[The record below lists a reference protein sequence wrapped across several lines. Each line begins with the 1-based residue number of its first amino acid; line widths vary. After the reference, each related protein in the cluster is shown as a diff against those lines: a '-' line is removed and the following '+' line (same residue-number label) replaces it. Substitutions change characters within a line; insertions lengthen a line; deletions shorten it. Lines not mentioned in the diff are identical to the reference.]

1 MRNKRALGLLLI
13 LIVISLL
20 GVGYALN
27 TNNLKISG
35 TAEVTATDDNF
46 TVRFKKTGDTAY
58 QEPTDM
64 VNATGTVTS
73 DTEATISVTG
83 LSKKDDE
90 ATVTY
95 TVENASNGIDAN
107 VLASIEDTGN
117 SDYFKVEVTG
127 ISTNADSKT
136 KIVSGEE
143 AKITV
148 KVTLLKTPIEDQTAN
163 VIVKLT
169 AEAVAQ

>member
-1 MRNKRALGLLLI
+1 MRNKRALGLLVI
-13 LIVISLL
+13 LIVVSLL

-27 TNNLKISG
+27 TKDLTISG
-35 TAEVTATDDNF
+35 TAKVTATDDNF
-46 TVRFKKTGDTAY
+46 TVRFKKTEEGTY

-64 VNATGTVTS
+64 VNAEGKVTS

-83 LSKKDDE
+83 LSKVNDE

-95 TVENASNGIDAN
+95 TVENASNGIDAD
-107 VLASIEDTGN
+107 VLAKINATNPE
-117 SDYFKVEVTG
+117 YFKVEVTG
-127 ISTNADSKT
+127 ISTEASAKT

-143 AKITV
+143 TTVTV
-148 KVTLLKTPIEDQTAN
+148 KVKLLKTPIVDQTAD
-163 VIVKLT
+163 VTVTLT